1 VFRRWKVLFMA
12 FKRIDKSRRFMQVS
26 RQLRKSIFS
35 GQYQPGQRLPNERE
49 LAEIFGTS
57 RLIVREAIWDLKKS
71 GLVEVKRGA
80 YGGAFIQEMKHDA
93 VTSVMRDMASLGK
106 VRPAH
111 IIEVRLLIEP
121 AVAAL
126 TAERA
131 TEEELQEMSQYLE
144 TIPRKQTDE
153 YVHWQ
158 VGFHRMV
165 AQASQNPLFAMQVN
179 IFLDFSE
186 EMILNLRQKDRLYH
200 DTTAHPAILE
210 KIAQKDAEGVQR
222 LSYEHLLEI
231 KPAFDDWEKNFGNN
245 GLVGPK
251 SQRKERS

>member
-1 VFRRWKVLFMA
+1 MT
-12 FKRIDKSRRFMQVS
+12 FKRIDKSRRFVQIS

-35 GQYQPGQRLPNERE
+35 DVYQPGQRLPNERE

-57 RLIVREAIWDLKKS
+57 RIIVREAIWDLKKS

-80 YGGAFIQEMKHDA
+80 HGGAFVQEMGHEA
-93 VTSVMRDMASLGK
+93 VTSVMRDVARLGK

-131 TEEELQEMSQYLE
+131 TKENLLEMSQYLE
-144 TIPRKQTDE
+144 TIPKKQTNE

-158 VGFHRMV
+158 IGFHRLV
-165 AQASQNPLFAMQVN
+165 AKASQNPLFAMLVN

-186 EMILNLRQKDRLYH
+186 DMVLNLRQNDRLYH
-200 DTTAHPAILE
+200 DTTSHPAILE
-210 KIAQKDAEGVQR
+210 KIVHRDADGARR
-222 LSYEHLLEI
+222 LFYDHLLEI
-231 KPAFDDWEKNFGNN
+231 KPVFDDWEKYFGNN
-245 GLVGPK
+245 GLVDP
-251 SQRKERS
+251 QPHRKEQS

>member
-1 VFRRWKVLFMA
+1 MA
-12 FKRIDKSRRFMQVS
+12 FKRIDKSRRFEQVS

-35 GQYQPGQRLPNERE
+35 GEYQPGQRLPNERE
-49 LAEIFGTS
+49 LAETFDTS
-57 RLIVREAIWDLKKS
+57 RIIVREAIWDLKKS

-80 YGGAFIQEMKHDA
+80 HGGAYVQGMRHDA
-93 VTSVMRDMASLGK
+93 VTSVMRDVASLGK

-131 TEEELQEMSQYLE
+131 TEEDLMEMRQYLE
-144 TIPRKQTDE
+144 PIPKKQTDE

-158 VGFHRMV
+158 IGFHRMV
-165 AQASQNPLFAMQVN
+165 AKASQNPLFAMLIN

-186 EMILNLRQKDRLYH
+186 DMVLNLRKKDRLYH
-200 DTTAHPAILE
+200 DTITHPAILE
-210 KIAQKDAEGVQR
+210 RITQRDAEGAQR
-222 LSYEHLLEI
+222 LFYDHLLQI
-231 KPAFDDWEKNFGNN
+231 KPVFDDWEKNFGNR
-245 GLVGPK
+245 GLVGSKPRRREQ
-251 SQRKERS
+251 S